1 MALKLSD
8 DLLQTDIYLNTLDD
22 FESQAKQN
30 GFNDDDQSFPAW
42 LNREIWDHDDELL
55 EAKGWDMSVWDLNP
69 MLMWA
74 HNYDAKP
81 LGVGQ
86 WAVRKLKEEPP
97 GLLWRP
103 SFTKVTDEGIEVYK
117 LYKARVLRAFSA
129 GFKPKEIDRES
140 DKAGRWIYKK
150 MLLLEGSAVPIPAN
164 FLSLT
169 LALQNDFI
177 KSKMLKTSF
186 EDVLSRTDSRLF
198 QTDISDKEIEYIEKS
213 LGKLKIKHK
222 SISQIWLEEIDH
234 QKPYPNEHACRLAS
248 PEGADRCFRNHVND
262 PDSKKPFDQII
273 CYYDGKSKV
282 QALRYKKDVWT
293 ASEARAHCQ
302 KHDPISFEPAS
313 GRQYDGIFEKAVL
326 EIDRMQELTNMMLSI
341 DRRIEQ
347 METRLSN
354 KADIDETD
362 LYDIEIG
369 DDDDIDLEGIEV
381 EVDALGDDGNISE
394 SELAEIL
401 VGTGDDAVIN
411 LDEFDI

>member
-8 DLLQTDIYLNTLDD
+8 QLLQTDIYLNTLDD
-22 FESQAKQN
+22 FELQAKQN
-30 GFNDDDQSFPAW
+30 GFNDEDQSFPAW

-103 SFTKVTDEGIEVYK
+103 SFTKVTDEGVEVYK

-129 GFKPKEIDRES
+129 GFKPKEIDRDS
-140 DKAGRWIYKK
+140 DKKGRWIYKK

-177 KSKMLKTSF
+177 KSKILKTSF
-186 EDVLSRTDSRLF
+186 EDVLSRTDPRLF
-198 QTDISDKEIEYIEKS
+198 QTDISDREVEYIEKS
-213 LGKLKIKHK
+213 LGKLKIRHK
-222 SISQIWLEEIDH
+222 SISETWLEEIDH

-262 PDSKKPFDQII
+262 PDNKKPFDQII

-293 ASEARAHCQ
+293 ASEARAHCR

-313 GRQYDGIFEKAVL
+313 SESAENPENITTKMDIPEELQIFMNDMNSKMDEMKKL
-326 EIDRMQELTNMMLSI
+326 LSKHI
-341 DRRIEQ
+341 
-347 METRLSN
+347 
-354 KADIDETD
+354 DIDETD

-369 DDDDIDLEGIEV
+369 DDDDIDLEAIEV
-381 EVDALGDDGNISE
+381 EVDASGDDGDTSDDKVAVE
-394 SELAEIL
+394 VSVE
-401 VGTGDDAVIN
+401 TGDDAKDLIRI
-411 LDEFDI
+411 EF

>member
-177 KSKMLKTSF
+177 KSKMLKNSF

-198 QTDISDKEIEYIEKS
+198 QTDISDREIEYIEKS
-213 LGKLKIKHK
+213 LGKLKIRRK
-222 SISQIWLEEIDH
+222 SISQTWLEEIDH

-293 ASEARAHCQ
+293 ASEAKAHCQ

-313 GRQYDGIFEKAVL
+313 SSAGFEDIEIRILSLENEITKLKANKHP
-326 EIDRMQELTNMMLSI
+326 EITE
-341 DRRIEQ
+341 
-347 METRLSN
+347 
-354 KADIDETD
+354 AD
-362 LYDIEIG
+362 LYDIEVG
-369 DDDDIDLEGIEV
+369 DDDDIDLESIGIEV
-381 EVDALGDDGNISE
+381 DVSGDDGDTSG
-394 SELAEIL
+394 L
-401 VGTGDDAVIN
+401 VPPSDGRNDVEVSVETGDDAELIEVEI
-411 LDEFDI
+411 